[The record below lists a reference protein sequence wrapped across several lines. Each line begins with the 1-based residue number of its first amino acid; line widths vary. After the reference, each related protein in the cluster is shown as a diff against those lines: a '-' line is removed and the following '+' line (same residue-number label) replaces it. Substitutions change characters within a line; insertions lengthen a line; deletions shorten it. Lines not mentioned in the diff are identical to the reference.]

1 MENQTT
7 STYAFGEKIFKARDY
22 TPIPLVILLFLLA
35 DTSVQSAV
43 IGMLLILLGEIIRI
57 YSVAFIGSIS
67 RTRKNRTGG
76 KLITSGPF
84 GFVRNPLYVGNFFI
98 SVGVAVFAGNIYFS
112 ALTAA
117 LFAFQ
122 YYHIVKY
129 EESWLKQSFG
139 DEYEDF
145 CKEVP
150 AWFPQKSI
158 KLDTLEWPDTFSPAI
173 KSEQKTLLAIAA
185 IVGILTVMA

>member
-1 MENQTT
+1 MNQPSE
-7 STYAFGEKIFKARDY
+7 STYSFGEKIFKARDY
-22 TPIPLVILLFLLA
+22 TPIPLIVLIFLLH

-43 IGMLLILLGEIIRI
+43 IGMIMILFGELIRI

-76 KLITSGPF
+76 SLIRSGPF
-84 GFVRNPLYVGNFFI
+84 SYVRNPLYVGNFFI
-98 SVGVAVFAGNIYFS
+98 STGVATFAGNIYLVI
-112 ALTAA
+112 ATAV

-139 DEYEDF
+139 DEYAEF
-145 CKEVP
+145 CRDTP

-158 KLDTLEWPDTFSPAI
+158 KVDQLEWPDTFSPAL
-173 KSEQKTLLAIAA
+173 KSEQKTLMAISA
-185 IVGILTVMA
+185 IIGILTIMA

>member
-1 MENQTT
+1 MENHHED
-7 STYAFGEKIFKARDY
+7 TYNFGEKIFKARDY
-22 TPIPLVILLFLLA
+22 TPIPLIVLIFLLA
-35 DTSVQSAV
+35 EPSVRSAV
-43 IGMLLILLGEIIRI
+43 IGMILILSGEIVRL

-76 KLITSGPF
+76 ELIRSGPF
-84 GFVRNPLYVGNFFI
+84 SFVRNPLYVGNFFI
-98 SVGVAVFAGNIYFS
+98 SVGVATFAGNFYATAIT
-112 ALTAA
+112 AL

-129 EESWLKQSFG
+129 EESWLKQNFG
-139 DEYEDF
+139 EEYDVF

-158 KLDTLEWPDTFSPAI
+158 KLDSLEWPETFSPAI
-173 KSEQKTLLAIAA
+173 KSERKTLLAIAA
-185 IVGILTVMA
+185 MVSILTIIA